1 MLNHTSSMVQLGQV
15 LVESAQLLFSST
27 QPGSTVHSTS
37 STELLLHYKLQ
48 EDPLAFLPPVGGV
61 TKATGQ
67 QRPPLPSLLD
77 KVTAP
82 CSTPRVSPG
91 ADAAAAQQQQQQQGT
106 ISAEDACEILE
117 RAWRAAVGWLYEAAN
132 LGDVEAAA
140 QLAWLWQRGEVLPV
154 DTGKAD
160 RLMDR

>member
-15 LVESAQLLFSST
+15 LVESAELLFRTT
-27 QPGSTVHSTS
+27 QPGSTAASTS
-37 STELLLHYKLQ
+37 SVELLLHYKLQ
-48 EDPLAFLPPVGGV
+48 GDPAAFLPPVGGA

-67 QRPPLPSLLD
+67 QRLPLPSLLN

-82 CSTPRVSPG
+82 CSAGT
-91 ADAAAAQQQQQQQGT
+91 AAAQQQQQQGT
-106 ISAEDACEILE
+106 ISAEDVCEVLG

-140 QLAWLWQRGEVLPV
+140 QLAWLWQRGEVLPA